1 MKNINRKITVH
12 IADDHEIIIDGLTAI
27 LEFEYDIEVIG
38 HSVNGSEALDWF
50 NNFSADILL
59 LDLNMPSV
67 AGLDVIKEIKKYK
80 APPKII
86 VLSSYDDIKLIKD
99 VLKLGVKSFVP
110 KKSAGEHLVNA
121 IRNIANGKQY
131 FTEDVKE
138 RMMNAILHPPK
149 QKGVQ
154 IGTTLINSLTKRQR
168 EILNLITLEFTTKEI
183 SEKLFISVSTVET
196 HRKNLIKKV
205 NVKNS
210 IGLALFALMND
221 IK

>member
-1 MKNINRKITVH
+1 MENIDKKITVH

-27 LEFEYDIEVIG
+27 LEFENDIEVIG
-38 HSVNGSEALDWF
+38 HSINGSEVLDWF

-59 LDLNMPSV
+59 LDLNMPNV
-67 AGLDVIKEIKKYK
+67 AGLEVIKEIKKYK
-80 APPKII
+80 TSPKII

-121 IRNIANGKQY
+121 IRNIASGKQY

-149 QKGVQ
+149 KNGENLG
-154 IGTTLINSLTKRQR
+154 ITLINSLTKRQR

-205 NVKNS
+205 NAKNS
-210 IGLALFALMND
+210 VGLALFAIMND
-221 IK
+221 IR